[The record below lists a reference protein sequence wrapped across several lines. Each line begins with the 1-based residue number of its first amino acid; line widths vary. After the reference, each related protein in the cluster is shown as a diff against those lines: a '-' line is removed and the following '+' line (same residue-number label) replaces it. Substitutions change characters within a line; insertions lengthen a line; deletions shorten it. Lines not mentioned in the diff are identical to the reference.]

1 MLFSLGAWLYQER
14 WIMNFIGREPLF
26 DALLLRERCAAPAG
40 LGEDF
45 AVTPLLTASAVPEST
60 ALLSL
65 VVPFYNEEEMI
76 STFFD
81 VTLPIL
87 ESLDGLTFE
96 VVCVNDGSR
105 DDTLNL
111 LLARAGADGRIRVI
125 DLTRNFGKEAALSA
139 GLDEARGDVVVP
151 FDADLQDPPAVIRQL
166 VDKWREGYDV
176 VLARRSSRDS
186 DSFLKRQTA
195 SLFYRMHNAVCDT
208 HIPDNVGDFRL
219 ITREVTDAL
228 KQLPEARRFMKGL
241 FAWVGY
247 RTAVVEYVREPRAAG
262 KTKFS
267 GWKLW
272 NFALEG
278 FTSFST
284 LPLRVWT
291 YIGSAV
297 AMTAFVYAAFLIAR
311 TLICGIAVPGYA
323 SILTVIL
330 LLGGVQLIGIGVL
343 GEYIGRIYAES
354 KRRPVYLVRNRY
366 QKVNAVNT
374 VEAINALNAG
384 NV

>member
-1 MLFSLGAWLYQER
+1 
-14 WIMNFIGREPLF
+14 MNFIGREPLF
-26 DALLLRERCAAPAG
+26 DAPLLRERGEAPAGFGDPAFTLTLPAADAAPAG
-40 LGEDF
+40 
-45 AVTPLLTASAVPEST
+45 TK
-60 ALLSL
+60 LLSL
-65 VVPFYNEEEMI
+65 VVPFYNEEEVI
-76 STFFD
+76 GTFFD
-81 VTLPIL
+81 TTVPIL

-96 VVCVNDGSR
+96 IVCVNDGSR
-105 DDTLNL
+105 DSTLGL
-111 LLARAGADGRIRVI
+111 LLGRARLDDRIRVV

-151 FDADLQDPPAVIRQL
+151 FDADLQDPPAVIRLL

-186 DSFLKRQTA
+186 DSFMKRKTA

-208 HIPDNVGDFRL
+208 PIPDNVGDFRL

-228 KQLPEARRFMKGL
+228 KRLPETRRFMKGL

-291 YIGSAV
+291 YVGSLV
-297 AMTAFVYAAFLIAR
+297 ALTSFVYAGFIVAR
-311 TLICGIAVPGYA
+311 TLIEGIAVPGYA
-323 SILTVIL
+323 SILTIML
-330 LLGGVQLIGIGVL
+330 MLGGLQLIGIGVL

-354 KRRPVYLVRNRY
+354 KKRPVYLVRSRY
-366 QKVNAVNT
+366 QKAGTVHAANAVS
-374 VEAINALNAG
+374 AG
-384 NV
+384 S

>member
-1 MLFSLGAWLYQER
+1 
-14 WIMNFIGREPLF
+14 MNFIGREPLF
-26 DALLLRERCAAPAG
+26 DAPLLRERRVAPAG
-40 LGEDF
+40 AGDDF
-45 AVTPLLTASAVPEST
+45 AVTRLAASAAQDPT

-87 ESLDGLTFE
+87 ESLHGLTFE
-96 VVCVNDGSR
+96 IVCVNDGSR
-105 DDTLNL
+105 DNTLSL
-111 LLARAGADGRIRVI
+111 LLSRARADGRIRVI

-139 GLDEARGDVVVP
+139 GLDDARGDIVIP
-151 FDADLQDPPAVIRQL
+151 FDADLQDPPAVISQL
-166 VDKWREGYDV
+166 IDKWREGYDV
-176 VLARRSSRDS
+176 VLARRSNRDS
-186 DSFLKRQTA
+186 DSFLKRRTA

-228 KQLPEARRFMKGL
+228 KQLPETRRFMKGL

-297 AMTAFVYAAFLIAR
+297 AMTAFVYAAIIIAR
-311 TLICGIAVPGYA
+311 TLILGIAVPGYA
-323 SILTVIL
+323 SILTVTL

-354 KRRPVYLVRNRY
+354 KKRPVYLVRNRY
-366 QKVNAVNT
+366 QVPAAVNAVN
-374 VEAINALNAG
+374 VVSAG

>member
-1 MLFSLGAWLYQER
+1 
-14 WIMNFIGREPLF
+14 MNFIGHERLF
-26 DALLLRERCAAPAG
+26 DAPLLRERRAAPAG
-40 LGEDF
+40 LGD
-45 AVTPLLTASAVPEST
+45 ALTVTLPTANAAPDRT

-81 VTLPIL
+81 ATLPVL

-105 DDTLNL
+105 DETLGL
-111 LLARAGADGRIRVI
+111 LLARALVDGRIRVV

-139 GLDEARGDVVVP
+139 GLDEAHGDVVVP

-176 VLARRSSRDS
+176 VLARRNSRDS
-186 DSFLKRQTA
+186 DSFMKRKTA
-195 SLFYRMHNAVCDT
+195 SLFYRMHNAVCDM

-228 KQLPEARRFMKGL
+228 KQLPETRRFMKGL

-291 YIGSAV
+291 YIGSIV
-297 AMTAFVYAAFLIAR
+297 AMTAFFYAAFLVAR
-311 TLICGIAVPGYA
+311 TLIQGVAVPGYA
-323 SILTVIL
+323 SILTAIL

-354 KRRPVYLVRNRY
+354 KKRPVYLVRSRY
-366 QKVNAVNT
+366 QKANA
-374 VEAINALNAG
+374 A